1 MVRTPLKK
9 KAPSSRLSMYYSFM
23 IFFAFFKDSSCVLL
37 LLNKLFFKI
46 GKDYSLRSG
55 KTGARV
61 AARSSVVSSNVS
73 LRKKPKI
80 VSIWHSQSSR
90 GAVGGGEEHATTSQ
104 EEEEE

>member
-23 IFFAFFKDSSCVLL
+23 IFFAFFKDSSCVLF

-55 KTGARV
+55 KTGARIV
-61 AARSSVVSSNVS
+61 ARSSMVSSNVS
-73 LRKKPKI
+73 LRKKPKN
-80 VSIWHSQSSR
+80 VSIHSRPSH
-90 GAVGGGEEHATTSQ
+90 GVVGGGEEHVTASQ
-104 EEEEE
+104 EDEE